1 MLRVQPGGPF
11 HLLGWSLG
19 GPIAQAV
26 AAELQH
32 RGHEVGL
39 LGVLDSGPASYFA
52 DFETPD
58 EKMVR
63 RYLAHYMGH
72 LAGMEEFESLVQTS
86 TTIFIEHTELMT
98 RFTSPRF
105 RGDLVFFCAL
115 LDQSTRDRRQL
126 EVELDVLWRDYVD
139 GSVKRYE
146 IECAHNEMMWPENA
160 AQIGRIVNDILSS
173 AH

>member
-1 MLRVQPGGPF
+1 MPPGGGLSWAYLGFSQHLDPSRPIYGLQARGFVGEPRATSIESMVKDYVDQMLRVQPGGPF

-19 GPIAQAV
+19 GPIRQAV

-105 RGDLVFFCAL
+105 AE
-115 LDQSTRDRRQL
+115 T
-126 EVELDVLWRDYVD
+126 
-139 GSVKRYE
+139 
-146 IECAHNEMMWPENA
+146 
-160 AQIGRIVNDILSS
+160 
-173 AH
+173 